1 MLRHLPKTTL
11 LLEVRFAVKGRK
23 RRIPGLRVIKG
34 GLTDETSLGPLRIVA
49 APTKAPPFDVDAFA
63 FEEDT
68 FLVLSA
74 DTQVRDPKMP
84 LARIMTRLIETQP
97 ATPGNVLVRGR
108 KPLQFLAIVHDF
120 NEEPSWKEVW
130 IANALSRIFQAAE
143 SRELHALAL
152 QMLGTVHG
160 TLERRRFTDL
170 LRNAVERAS
179 FHHLKRLWLI
189 VPEGMAR
196 EVVAF
201 LNSQE

>member
-1 MLRHLPKTTL
+1 M
-11 LLEVRFAVKGRK
+11 AVKGRK
-23 RRIPGLRVIKG
+23 AHTTKLRVIQG

-49 APTKAPPFDVDAFA
+49 APQKAPPFEVEAFA

-120 NEEPSWKEVW
+120 NQEPSWKEAW
-130 IANALSRIFQAAE
+130 IAEALSHIFQGAE
-143 SRELHALAL
+143 SRKLQAIAL
-152 QMLGTVHG
+152 QMLGVVHG
-160 TLERRRFTDL
+160 NLKRRRFAFL
-170 LRNAVERAS
+170 LRTAIESAS
-179 FHHLKRLWLI
+179 LQHLKRLWLI
-189 VPEGMAR
+189 VPQGTAR
-196 EVVAF
+196 EVIAM
-201 LNSQE
+201 LSSPSYPD